1 MAALMKLHLF
11 FVFIIFLLIKH
22 PSGYSFQ
29 WSEDN
34 KVDYIGNTLASI
46 IDTPIRRLE
55 KIQKQLGVEN
65 RSSCRSSIINLKLQ
79 CLMKQMNIYC
89 SKFSSSLQKK
99 CRYISD
105 TIIVN
110 KLSENDHLSSRERF
124 FLLKK
129 KGSHKQKMSDALMK
143 KYSNIAAKLSL
154 SNHLECYQVNHICFA
169 QSINNFC
176 TDYNYKGELAWQSCV
191 SALLWFIATSQ

>member
-1 MAALMKLHLF
+1 MNRNIFSLLVILF
-11 FVFIIFLLIKH
+11 TVVHSKT
-22 PSGYSFQ
+22 SFSNLE
-29 WSEDN
+29 WSEQKKIN
-34 KVDYIGNTLASI
+34 YIGNSLAALI
-46 IDTPIRRLE
+46 ATPINKIL
-55 KIQKQLGVEN
+55 KIQKQMGVEN

-89 SKFSSSLQKK
+89 GKFAGRRSKQCK
-99 CRYISD
+99 YISD

-129 KGSHKQKMSDALMK
+129 KGSHQEKMSDALMK

-154 SNHLECYQVNHICFA
+154 SKFLDCYEVNHECFA
-169 QSINNFC
+169 HSLNNFC
-176 TDYNYKGELAWQSCV
+176 TEYNYRGELGWQSCV
-191 SALLWFIATSQ
+191 SSLLWFIAISQ